1 MFTGKKASLSVA
13 SPVLVASLAC
23 GDSPDVVDFTE
34 EEQTSDVLEETLELA
49 EQGDAGAQANL
60 GLMYSEGR
68 GVPEDDAEAVRWYR
82 DWATGSSF
90 AYSANCGLNLTKSV
104 EMFA

>member
-1 MFTGKKASLSVA
+1 VA

-60 GLMYSEGR
+60 GLMY
-68 GVPEDDAEAVRWYR
+68 
-82 DWATGSSF
+82 
-90 AYSANCGLNLTKSV
+90 
-104 EMFA
+104 